1 MNQAARAAWACAIAL
16 LLHAGTAQAE
26 RWTIDPR
33 DSSAGFRV
41 RLFAL
46 LPLRG
51 GFGAFAGSIEIDR
64 RGRRARVDARIDA
77 SSVVMP
83 NPSHTDWVKSAE
95 FFDVATHP
103 EIRFR
108 SAGFPLA
115 GLVDG
120 GALDGSLSLRGRTR
134 GVRFVVAPGQC
145 AVDGAETCT
154 VVVRGNIRR
163 SDFGMS
169 ARRGAVSDTVA
180 LDLRI
185 VAHRAAIEPD

>member
-16 LLHAGTAQAE
+16 LFHAGTAQAE

-108 SAGFPLA
+108 SAEFPLA
-115 GLVDG
+115 VLVDG

-145 AVDGAETCT
+145 AAK
-154 VVVRGNIRR
+154 VRQTDKRR
-163 SDFGMS
+163 SSSSCERCAPVATASVARS
-169 ARRGAVSDTVA
+169 ASCRTANSTSSVRSAS
-180 LDLRI
+180 
-185 VAHRAAIEPD
+185 

>member
-1 MNQAARAAWACAIAL
+1 MNQAARAAWACAIVL
-16 LLHAGTAQAE
+16 LMHAAAAQAE

-51 GFGAFAGSIEIDR
+51 GFGAFAGTIDVDR
-64 RGRRARVDARIDA
+64 RARCARVDARIDA

-95 FFDVATHP
+95 FFDVATFP

-108 SAGFPLA
+108 SAEFPLA
-115 GLVDG
+115 LLVDG
-120 GALDGSLSLRGRTR
+120 GELDGNLSLRGRTR
-134 GVRFVVAPGQC
+134 GVRFAVEPGQC

-163 SDFGMS
+163 SDYGMS
-169 ARRGAVSDTVA
+169 ARRGAISDTVS

-185 VAHRAAIEPD
+185 VAHRATIEAD

>member
-1 MNQAARAAWACAIAL
+1 MSRAARAAWACALVL
-16 LLHAGTAQAE
+16 LVQAATAQAE
-26 RWTIDPR
+26 RWTIEPH

-51 GFGAFAGSIEIDR
+51 GFGAFSGAIEIDR
-64 RGRRARVDARIDA
+64 RARRARVDARIDA
-77 SSVVMP
+77 ASVVMP

-95 FFDVATHP
+95 FFDVATYP

-108 SAGFPLA
+108 SSEFPLA
-115 GLVDG
+115 VLVDG
-120 GALDGSLSLRGRTR
+120 GELDGSLSLRGQTR
-134 GVRFVVAPGQC
+134 AVRFKVEPGQC

-154 VVVRGNIRR
+154 VVVRGNVRR
-163 SDFGMS
+163 SDFGMN
-169 ARRGAVSDTVA
+169 ARRGAVSDTVG

-185 VAHRAAIEPD
+185 VAHRATLEVD

>member
-1 MNQAARAAWACAIAL
+1 MNPAARAAWACAIAL
-16 LLHAGTAQAE
+16 LIHAAAAQAE

-41 RLFAL
+41 RQFAL

-64 RGRRARVDARIDA
+64 RARRARVDARIDA

-95 FFDVATHP
+95 FFDVAAHP
-103 EIRFR
+103 EIRFE
-108 SAGFPLA
+108 SSEFTLA
-115 GLVDG
+115 VLVDG
-120 GALDGSLSLRGRTR
+120 GELDGSLSLRGQTR
-134 GVRFVVAPGQC
+134 GVRFKVEPGQC

-154 VVVRGNIRR
+154 VVVRGSIRR
-163 SDFGMS
+163 SDYGMN
-169 ARRGAVSDTVA
+169 ARRGAVSDTVG

-185 VAHRAAIEPD
+185 VAHRAAIAAD